1 MNGILNESP
10 ETQSSPEFTNPLAL
24 DLGGTTGFA
33 YLRKGKMYY
42 GSIALTTIGEGA
54 RSYMPACHLS
64 RWLSNMFE
72 LFKFDAIAFEE
83 TFARGAAKL
92 RLDSMQ
98 TICALHCIER
108 GLPWARISASG
119 LKKYATGS
127 GKCGK
132 DQMIEAAKQ
141 FFPEI
146 ADQEIT
152 HDEADAICV
161 LAWVK
166 GMEK

>member
-1 MNGILNESP
+1 MSGISNESP
-10 ETQSSPEFTNPLAL
+10 ETQSSPDFTNPLAL

-33 YLRKGKMYY
+33 YILGGKLVC
-42 GSIALTTIGEGA
+42 GSIVLATDGEGA
-54 RSYMPACHLS
+54 RSYMPAYHLR
-64 RWLSNMFE
+64 RWLSNMDLEFG
-72 LFKFDAIAFEE
+72 FDAIAFEE

-119 LKKYATGS
+119 LKKYATGN
-127 GKCGK
+127 GRCGK
-132 DQMIEAAKQ
+132 EQMIEAAKQ

-152 HDEADAICV
+152 HDNADAICV